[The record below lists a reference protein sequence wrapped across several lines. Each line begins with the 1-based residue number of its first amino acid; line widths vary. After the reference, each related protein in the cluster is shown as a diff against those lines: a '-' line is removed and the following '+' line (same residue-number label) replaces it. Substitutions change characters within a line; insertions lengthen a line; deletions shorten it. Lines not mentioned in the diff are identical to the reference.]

1 VKRNILYGRIVMPD
15 RSTRKKEV
23 EREKQRQLNDAR
35 NAKLLEEATTHT
47 VVSSTRRK
55 KAVRFRVMVKRG

>member
-1 VKRNILYGRIVMPD
+1 MPD